1 MDSFVE
7 GILNAVKLLNRITVT
22 GILVTAFSLVIYI
35 GLYNRRSDIARNFA
49 FVLACVIGTFLSDLL
64 TQVSTERTDI
74 WLRLQWIGI
83 SLIPA
88 VSLHLSD
95 ALLRATGNNEPV
107 RRFATKLLY
116 GVGLVVI
123 VLSLFTNLIAKSG
136 LNTNNLPHLEPGPG
150 FFVFALY
157 YFPSAIWATYNVIV
171 ARRRALTATS
181 KRRMTYLAAA
191 FAAPALG
198 MFPYLLPT
206 GWPTYIPQVVA
217 WTGILLVNICV
228 GTAITFMGYTVAY
241 FGASAPDRVIKR
253 RWVKWILRG
262 PLPAALVI
270 TAFVL
275 GTRVDRWLGLPGD
288 FIGFIA
294 SATFILLHQLFIITL
309 QPTMDRMIAGEDAA
323 EVRRLQQ
330 FSERLMT
337 TSDRVQYL
345 EGILV
350 ALCDLLRARNGF
362 ITMRPVPNSTGT
374 PVTPLT
380 VIIGSTTST
389 ATTNAI
395 DEAQS
400 NADEAAGASENHDTD
415 TPAHQGNGVRNGVR
429 NGVSNGVKNRV
440 SSSINGTRTSNSNVE
455 LPVPPSAVQSAM
467 ALRRNGKTTA
477 ENGRAYAEGVLAA
490 DPDSNL
496 TAGTPSGEMGPT
508 SAGIPSATY
517 DAVADAGKAIFEIEN
532 DFITWQGYWLIP
544 LRAKDTDD
552 VLGVMGLE
560 ARAPDGAEL
569 NDEEREG
576 IAQLV
581 SQAALLL
588 EDAIKQQRAF
598 EALLRIMP
606 DAESM
611 QRRMADISNPAAPT
625 MADFSVLLPVE
636 NYDDFTHLVRDAL
649 SQYWGGPK
657 LVDSPLM
664 NLRIVAEA
672 MAQENGNA
680 TKALRNVLSGAIERL
695 KPDGQRSVT
704 AAEWMLYNILEL
716 KIIQS
721 MKVRD
726 VARKLVMSES
736 DLYRKQ
742 RAAFEEVAR
751 QMIEMEK
758 EARANG
764 DHGKPNAAQP

>member
-1 MDSFVE
+1 MDGFVE
-7 GILNAVKLLNRITVT
+7 AVLNAVKLLNRITVT
-22 GILVTAFSLVIYI
+22 GILVTAFSLVVYI

-64 TQVSTERTDI
+64 TQVSTETDL

-116 GVGLVVI
+116 GVGLVFI
-123 VLSLFTNLIAKSG
+123 VLSMFTDLIATSG
-136 LNTNNLPHLEPGPG
+136 LGTNSLPHLEPGPG

-157 YFPSAIWATYNVIV
+157 YFPTAIWATYNVIV

-198 MFPYLLPT
+198 MFPYLLPI
-206 GWPTYIPQVVA
+206 GWPAYIPQLVA
-217 WTGILLVNICV
+217 WTTILVVNTAV

-262 PLPAALVI
+262 PVPAALVI
-270 TAFVL
+270 TAFVV
-275 GTRVDRWLGLPGD
+275 GSRVDRWLGLPGD

-294 SATFILLHQLFIITL
+294 SATIILLHQLFIITL
-309 QPTMDRMIAGEDAA
+309 QPSIDRIIAGEDAS

-330 FSERLMT
+330 FSDRLMT

-362 ITMRPVPNSTGT
+362 ITMRPVPGNAGA
-374 PVTPLT
+374 PIDPLT
-380 VIIGSTTST
+380 VIVGSTTST
-389 ATTNAI
+389 VANAGGTN
-395 DEAQS
+395 S
-400 NADEAAGASENHDTD
+400 SMTSAANTATD
-415 TPAHQGNGVRNGVR
+415 TPANSSANPSAMPDEAPKDESAVEFPAG
-429 NGVSNGVKNRV
+429 SNGGPAT
-440 SSSINGTRTSNSNVE
+440 NGTRAANAHIE
-455 LPVPPSAVQSAM
+455 LPVPQAAVQSAM
-467 ALRRNGKTTA
+467 ALRRNGKSTPA
-477 ENGRAYAEGVLAA
+477 ENGRAYVDGVMTAA
-490 DPDSNL
+490 LERSDEDTPTNEAQS
-496 TAGTPSGEMGPT
+496 AQSTPSGQSGQSGQ
-508 SAGIPSATY
+508 SAAN
-517 DAVADAGKAIFEIEN
+517 GKAIFELEN

-544 LRAKDTDD
+544 LRANESDD

-598 EALLRIMP
+598 EALMRIMP
-606 DAESM
+606 DAENM
-611 QRRMADISNPAAPT
+611 QRRMAEISNPAAPT

-657 LVDSPLM
+657 LVDSPLV

-680 TKALRNVLSGAIERL
+680 TKALRNVLSRAIERL
-695 KPDGQRSVT
+695 KPDGQRSTT

-758 EARANG
+758 EARASATANTSS
-764 DHGKPNAAQP
+764 AE

>member
-1 MDSFVE
+1 MVE
-7 GILNAVKLLNRITVT
+7 GLLNAVKLLNRITVT

-64 TQVSTERTDI
+64 TQVSTEKTDI

-83 SLIPA
+83 ALIPA

-116 GVGLVVI
+116 GVGMIVI

-136 LNTNNLPHLEPGPG
+136 LNDNLLPHLEPGPG

-181 KRRMTYLAAA
+181 KRRMTYLALA
-191 FAAPALG
+191 FPAPALG

-206 GWPTYIPQVVA
+206 GWPSYIPQMVA
-217 WTGILLVNICV
+217 WAGILLVNIGV

-262 PLPAALVI
+262 PVPAALVI

-275 GTRVDRWLGLPGD
+275 GTRIDRWLGFPGD

-294 SATFILLHQLFIITL
+294 SATILLLHQLFIITL
-309 QPTMDRMIAGEDAA
+309 QPTMDRIIAGEDAA

-362 ITMRPVPNSTGT
+362 ITMRPAPNGVGT
-374 PVTPLT
+374 PVEPLT
-380 VIIGSTTST
+380 VIIGSTN
-389 ATTNAI
+389 NAVGETQHNV
-395 DEAQS
+395 DV
-400 NADEAAGASENHDTD
+400 AAGLEADSSANTSSN
-415 TPAHQGNGVRNGVR
+415 TSKNG
-429 NGVSNGVKNRV
+429 
-440 SSSINGTRTSNSNVE
+440 NGTRTFNPNIE

-467 ALRRNGKTTA
+467 ALRRNGKPAA
-477 ENGRAYAEGVLAA
+477 ENGRAPGDGALTPAL
-490 DPDSNL
+490 DSVA
-496 TAGTPSGEMGPT
+496 TAGN
-508 SAGIPSATY
+508 AGNAGVEAITAEAIHGTTASPAANN
-517 DAVADAGKAIFEIEN
+517 DAVTPNGKVIFELEN

-544 LRAKDTDD
+544 LRAKDSDD

-560 ARAPDGAEL
+560 ARTPDGAEL

-606 DAESM
+606 DAENM
-611 QRRMADISNPAAPT
+611 QRRMAKISNPAAPT

-664 NLRIVAEA
+664 NLQIVAEA
-672 MAQENGNA
+672 MTQESGNA

-695 KPDGQRSVT
+695 KPEGQRSTT

-764 DHGKPNAAQP
+764 DTGKPAAAQES

>member
-7 GILNAVKLLNRITVT
+7 GVLNAVKLLNRITVT

-64 TQVSTERTDI
+64 TQVSTERTDV

-83 SLIPA
+83 ALIPA

-107 RRFATKLLY
+107 RRFATKVLY

-123 VLSLFTNLIAKSG
+123 VLSLFTNLIAQSG
-136 LNTNNLPHLEPGPG
+136 LNTNDLPHLEPGPG
-150 FFVFALY
+150 FFAFALY
-157 YFPSAIWATYNVIV
+157 YFPSTIWATYNVIV

-181 KRRMTYLAAA
+181 KRRMTYLALA
-191 FAAPALG
+191 FPAPALG

-206 GWPTYIPQVVA
+206 GWPSYIPQVVA
-217 WTGILLVNICV
+217 WTGILLVNIGV

-262 PLPAALVI
+262 PVPAALVI

-288 FIGFIA
+288 FIGFIS
-294 SATFILLHQLFIITL
+294 SATIILLHQLFIITL
-309 QPTMDRMIAGEDAA
+309 QPSMDRMIAGEDAA

-362 ITMRPVPNSTGT
+362 ITMRQVSNGAGT
-374 PVTPLT
+374 PIEPLT
-380 VIIGSTTST
+380 VIIGSTTSNVSET
-389 ATTNAI
+389 
-395 DEAQS
+395 QS
-400 NADEAAGASENHDTD
+400 NAGSALGSEDGGSAS
-415 TPAHQGNGVRNGVR
+415 AIRNK
-429 NGVSNGVKNRV
+429 SNAR
-440 SSSINGTRTSNSNVE
+440 SSSASIE
-455 LPVPPSAVQSAM
+455 LPVPPAAVQSAM
-467 ALRRNGKTTA
+467 SLRRNNKPFA
-477 ENGRAYAEGVLAA
+477 ENGRAHGDGVATNTSEPQILDGTASAATVNAETSTNAMEGSVAGATASAA
-490 DPDSNL
+490 PN
-496 TAGTPSGEMGPT
+496 
-508 SAGIPSATY
+508 
-517 DAVADAGKAIFEIEN
+517 AGKAIFELEN

-544 LRAKDTDD
+544 LRAKDSDD

-606 DAESM
+606 DAENM
-611 QRRMADISNPAAPT
+611 QRRMAEISNPAAPT

-657 LVDSPLM
+657 LMDSPLM
-664 NLRIVAEA
+664 NLQIVAEA
-672 MAQENGNA
+672 MTQENGNA
-680 TKALRNVLSGAIERL
+680 TKALRNVLSGAIERI
-695 KPDGQRSVT
+695 KPEGQRSTT

-764 DHGKPNAAQP
+764 DNGKPAAAQD